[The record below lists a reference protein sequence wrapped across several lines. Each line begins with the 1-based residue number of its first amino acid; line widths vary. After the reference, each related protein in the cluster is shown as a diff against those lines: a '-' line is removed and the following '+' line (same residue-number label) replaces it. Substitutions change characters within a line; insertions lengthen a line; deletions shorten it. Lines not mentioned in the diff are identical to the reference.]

1 MSLIAICGFQGSGKD
16 TLANILIEKGY
27 TKVSF
32 AGLLKDVV
40 ATIFTWNRD
49 LLEGTTEK
57 SRKWRE
63 TVDDWWSTRLN
74 IPNLTPRYVLQ
85 QIGTDV
91 FRNHFHPDIWVAAIE
106 RKISNMSG
114 VVITDCRFPNEI
126 EMIKKLNGSLIHIHK
141 GQLPS
146 WFGKEE
152 DFPKD
157 MHISELL
164 WTKYNFD
171 KTINNNGDINQL
183 KIKLFNYL
191 SGK

>member
-40 ATIFTWNRD
+40 ATIFSWNRD
-49 LLEGTTEK
+49 LLEGTTKK

-63 TVDDWWSTRLN
+63 TVDEWWANRLN

-91 FRNHFHPDIWVAAIE
+91 LRNHFHQDIWVAAIE

-126 EMIKKLNGSLIHIHK
+126 DMIKKLNGSILHIYRGK
-141 GQLPS
+141 LPI
-146 WFGKEE
+146 WFGTE
-152 DFPKD
+152 DIPKD
-157 MHISELL
+157 IHISEVL

-171 KTINNNGDINQL
+171 KTIDNNGDIKQL
-183 KIKLFNYL
+183 EIKIKNFLN
-191 SGK
+191 GQ

>member
-40 ATIFTWNRD
+40 ATIFSWNRD

-63 TVDDWWSTRLN
+63 TVDEWWANRLN

-126 EMIKKLNGSLIHIHK
+126 EMIKKLNGSLIHIYR
-141 GQLPS
+141 GELPN
-146 WFGKEE
+146 WFGKE
-152 DFPKD
+152 FPENI
-157 MHISELL
+157 HISEVL

-171 KTINNNGDINQL
+171 KTIDNNGDIKQL
-183 KIKLFNYL
+183 KTQIINFLN
-191 SGK
+191 GI

>member
-57 SRKWRE
+57 SRQWRE

-126 EMIKKLNGSLIHIHK
+126 EMIKKLNGSIIHIFR
-141 GQLPS
+141 GELPS
-146 WFGKEE
+146 WFGI
-152 DFPKD
+152 DIPND
-157 MHISELL
+157 IHISELL
-164 WTKYNFD
+164 WTKYKFD
-171 KTINNNGDINQL
+171 KTINNNKDIKHL
-183 KIKLFNYL
+183 KSELIKFLN
-191 SGK
+191 GE

>member
-40 ATIFTWNRD
+40 AIIFSWNRD

-63 TVDDWWSTRLN
+63 TVDEWWSNRLN

-91 FRNHFHPDIWVAAIE
+91 FRNHFHQDIWVAAIE

-126 EMIKKLNGSLIHIHK
+126 DMIKKLNGSILHIYR
-141 GQLPS
+141 GELPT
-146 WFGKEE
+146 WFGSE
-152 DFPKD
+152 DIPKD
-157 MHISELL
+157 IHISEIL
-164 WTKYNFD
+164 WTKYKFD
-171 KTINNNGDINQL
+171 KTINNNGDIKQL
-183 KIKLFNYL
+183 KMKIINFLN
-191 SGK
+191 GN